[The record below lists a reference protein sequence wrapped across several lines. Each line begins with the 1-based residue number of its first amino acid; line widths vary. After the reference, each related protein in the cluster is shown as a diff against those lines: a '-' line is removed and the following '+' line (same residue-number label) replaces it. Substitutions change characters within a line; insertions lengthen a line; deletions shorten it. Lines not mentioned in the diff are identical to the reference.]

1 MITVSDLD
9 GKIIFSSQQTRET
22 YRIDDL
28 ETVIG
33 RDLLDVVAPEDR
45 EQAALDLHALLQDA
59 QPGSAHFTLMRADGT
74 RFIAEVTAAVLRDA
88 EKKPTGIVV
97 ITHDITERIEAEQH
111 RLELAVERERISV
124 LTDFLQNASHEFS
137 APLSVINAELYMLL
151 RSMESPELRPRLQR
165 LKEHA
170 RQVDELVKAMLT
182 MSRLDSDLPFNFTP
196 TDLDQLV
203 QDTVNRVQPQAQDK
217 RLRLHLDLDQS
228 WPFVKSDPQELHLA
242 LFKLLENAIRFTP
255 AGGAVMIHTRAGQTE
270 VKITIQDTG
279 IGIPA
284 EDLPHV
290 IERFYR
296 VDKAR
301 TSRGAGLGLSIAAK
315 IVEAHDGEIM
325 IDSAPGVGTTVT
337 LLLPRLLNGGMQIT

>member
-1 MITVSDLD
+1 MI
-9 GKIIFSSQQTRET
+9 GKS
-22 YRIDDL
+22 
-28 ETVIG
+28 
-33 RDLLDVVAPEDR
+33 LLDFVTPEDR
-45 EQAALDLHALLQDA
+45 ERVMTDLQDLLVGKH
-59 QPGSAHFTLMRADGT
+59 PGRGQYTLLKVDGT

-88 EKKPTGIVV
+88 EGQPTGIVV

-151 RSMESPELRPRLQR
+151 RSTESPASLPRLQR

-170 RQVDELVKAMLT
+170 HQVDELVKAMLT

-196 TDLDQLV
+196 TDLNQLL
-203 QDTVNRVQPQAQDK
+203 QDTINRVQPQALDK

-228 WPFVKSDPQELHLA
+228 WPFVKADPQELHLA

-255 AGGAVMIHTRAGQTE
+255 SGGAVMVHTRAGQNE

-315 IVEAHDGEIM
+315 IVEAHDGEIV

-337 LLLPRLLNGGMQIT
+337 LILPRLLNGGVQIT